1 MILDKKNIF
10 LAGLTI
16 ILIVGFAFFIAIFS
30 LVFLVIF
37 LGLLII
43 AGVFLN
49 IDWGIYLLFGSLVAG
64 QLIRLP
70 LPFGEGG
77 VLLSDV
83 LTGVVLAAWILKKL
97 ILKERFNTPFLMWP
111 IFGFITVAIFSLAVN
126 RVNITFDEFLASGF
140 YLIRWIE
147 YVGIYFVVS
156 DLVSADSPVGEL
168 QYKRARLSSTFL
180 VTAVV
185 LSVLGFIQLK
195 LFSDFSPMTKYGW
208 DPHVGRLLSTWFDP
222 NFLGGFLVIGLMLS
236 IAVVL
241 FYYYSDSARQK
252 KLTQFT
258 MGGLTPPFLSIVVV
272 IIFTALILTYS
283 RSSYL
288 SFLVGF
294 FIMVFTFILINRN
307 KKGFLAVI
315 LLLVI
320 IPVVLAVIAMV
331 LPRVEQRIQGAKS
344 IDVTARARINS
355 WKRAWGAIE
364 DNYLIGVGYNTIRYT
379 GSISVSKLHSAG
391 GSDSSLLTIW
401 LTTGIIG
408 LLFYLWIL
416 ASIIKK
422 SFYVFSEKNN
432 PLLMRAIG
440 LGVLGAI
447 FSVLIHSMFVNSLL
461 YPHIMLG
468 LWLIVGLL

>member
-1 MILDKKNIF
+1 MVLDKKNIF

-16 ILIVGFAFFIAIFS
+16 ILIIGFAFFIAEFS
-30 LVFLVIF
+30 FVFLVIF

-64 QLIRLP
+64 QLIRFP

-83 LTGVVLAAWILKKL
+83 LTGVVLAAWIFKKL
-97 ILKERFNTPFLMWP
+97 ILKERFTAPFLAWP
-111 IFGFITVAIFSLAVN
+111 IFGFITVATFSLAVN

-147 YVGIYFVVS
+147 YVGIYFIVS
-156 DLVSADSPVGEL
+156 DLASADSPVNEL

-180 VTAVV
+180 VTAAV

-236 IAVVL
+236 IAIIL
-241 FYYYSDSARQK
+241 CYYYYGDIKQK
-252 KLTQFT
+252 DLIKIT
-258 MGGLTPPFLSIVVV
+258 FLLVAII
-272 IIFTALILTYS
+272 IIFIALAFTYS
-283 RSSYL
+283 RSGYL
-288 SFLVGF
+288 SFLAGF
-294 FIMVFTFILINRN
+294 FIMVFTSILINRN
-307 KKGFLAVI
+307 KKGFFGLV

-320 IPVVLAVIAMV
+320 IPVVLVVTVML
-331 LPRVEQRIQGAKS
+331 LPRVQQRIQGAKS
-344 IDVTARARINS
+344 IDITAMARIAS
-355 WKRAWGAIE
+355 WKQAWTAIE
-364 DNYLIGVGYNTIRYT
+364 DNYLIGVGYNTLRYSN
-379 GSISVSKLHSAG
+379 GISVSKLHSAS

-408 LLFYLWIL
+408 LMFYLWIL
-416 ASIIKK
+416 AGIIKK
-422 SFYVFSEKNN
+422 SFSVFSEKNN
-432 PLLMRAIG
+432 LLLRRAIG

-447 FSVLIHSMFVNSLL
+447 FSIIIHSMFVNSLL